1 MNGVLTHNY
10 SGDST
15 VERVP
20 YDHDHD
26 APYFLEA
33 EPLLLNYKSILVKCI
48 WNLSGIIFLN
58 FKNYYLNLVRN

>member
-1 MNGVLTHNY
+1 MNGVRTHNY

-26 APYFLEA
+26 GPLFLGSRTTFVK
-33 EPLLLNYKSILVKCI
+33 LLRAFWSNVFEI
-48 WNLSGIIFLN
+48 
-58 FKNYYLNLVRN
+58 

>member
-48 WNLSGIIFLN
+48 WNLSGIIF
-58 FKNYYLNLVRN
+58 